1 MKLALVAS
9 SGGHLAELFC
19 IHELWQAHER
29 FWVSF
34 PTPDA
39 ESLLADETVFWAAY
53 PTNRHLPNLLRNLA
67 LAWRL
72 LRRERPDVVIS
83 TGAGVA
89 VPFLILARVLGI
101 RSVYLESITRIRE
114 LSLSGYLVYPFVD
127 RFLVQWQELA
137 ERYRRARFHGRI
149 I

>member
-137 ERYRRARFHGRI
+137 KRYRRARFHGRI